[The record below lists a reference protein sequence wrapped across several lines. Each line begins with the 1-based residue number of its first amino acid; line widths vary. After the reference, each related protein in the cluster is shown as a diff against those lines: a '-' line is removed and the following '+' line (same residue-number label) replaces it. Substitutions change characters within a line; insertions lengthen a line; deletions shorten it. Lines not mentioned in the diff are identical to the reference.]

1 MDWDIT
7 SEDKYQRISTYQC
20 SIWPS
25 LAINSIL
32 VILVIF
38 LAFAYLLI
46 LVVTTIRKKKEN
58 QTSIM
63 LRIMTNYL
71 QLIAA
76 TYSFNIKFP
85 DSMINAF
92 GSVEIFGSSSNSY
105 LSFDWFIEDTDI
117 KGFAPSNQVFKVF
130 LTFFIPIIL
139 LIVFCLIWLIL

>member
-1 MDWDIT
+1 MNSTEILRCPRPQSCKGGHEPDNQHPVQCETGYTGVLCMDCDIT
-7 SEDKYQRISTYQC
+7 RNGDKYQRISTYQC
-20 SIWPS
+20 SICPD
-25 LAINSIL
+25 IVVNSFL

-58 QTSIM
+58 QTSIL

-92 GSVEIFGSSSNSY
+92 SSVEIFGPSSNAY
-105 LSFDWFIEDTDI
+105 LSFD
-117 KGFAPSNQVFKVF
+117 
-130 LTFFIPIIL
+130 
-139 LIVFCLIWLIL
+139 